1 MQTMASPKR
10 QRALPLSS
18 LSPESQNSPTIA
30 GNGAPPLYGGGFV
43 WCAAAIA
50 APDAPLC
57 VWLPPPVQEKVG
69 QAQPRTTTHKKQKNK
84 QQKTVTGYIEAH
96 LGEVLRLTDMA
107 QLVRLSPFHF
117 ARAFKRSFGVP
128 PHRYHVGRRI
138 ERAKDLLG
146 DPDNSVTGIART
158 VGFAETSS
166 CSATFRR
173 VTGASPSEFRRA
185 SR

>member
-1 MQTMASPKR
+1 MQTSASPKR

-18 LSPESQNSPTIA
+18 PPPESQTVA
-30 GNGAPPLYGGGFV
+30 TADKDAPSLFRGDFV
-43 WCAAAIA
+43 WCASASAAH
-50 APDAPLC
+50 DAPLC
-57 VWLPPPVQEKVG
+57 LWLPPPHRDTSDRPP
-69 QAQPRTTTHKKQKNK
+69 PREAALGGLSGW

-117 ARAFKRSFGVP
+117 ARAFKRSFGLP

-146 DPDNSVTGIART
+146 DPANSVTGIARAL
-158 VGFAETSS
+158 GFAETSS
-166 CSATFRR
+166 FSATFRR
-173 VTGASPSEFRRA
+173 VTGASPSDFRRA
-185 SR
+185 PR